1 MAQTNC
7 YSTLISSK
15 ENWTMADMVNSR
27 FDFQYWFFGH
37 FHDNRAIDNKHIL
50 LWEQIIELLIS
61 VHSKAAVWTTYGG
74 FAVCSYSIERT
85 ENTMPQPLAYRVVV
99 TTSRGLNIML
109 TNKREAQLR
118 TYSHFVK
125 QEEARSF
132 ADTLQKCL
140 SDADY
145 SDLDRCPI
153 CGEAFTRQNRLCRL
167 KDSRIVH
174 RKCFQRAARQ
184 GEIPYDNC
192 KEYFFDYFPKDT
204 PEFNFSNL
212 TYEARTNEL
221 RYAIQIVS
229 KPVIHLYLIAPG
241 EYIKRHVCFT
251 YEECIGLIMAI
262 RCRLEELRNAAIGH
276 CAHCSAVVY
285 EDKTY

>member
-1 MAQTNC
+1 MA
-7 YSTLISSK
+7 
-15 ENWTMADMVNSR
+15 
-27 FDFQYWFFGH
+27 
-37 FHDNRAIDNKHIL
+37 
-50 LWEQIIELLIS
+50 
-61 VHSKAAVWTTYGG
+61 
-74 FAVCSYSIERT
+74 
-85 ENTMPQPLAYRVVV
+85 QPLAYRVVV

-125 QEEARSF
+125 QDEARSF
-132 ADTLQKCL
+132 ADTLEKCL
-140 SDADY
+140 SNANY
-145 SDLDRCPI
+145 SDLERCPV

-174 RKCFQRAARQ
+174 RKCFQKAARQ

-192 KEYFFDYFPKDT
+192 KEYFFEYFPKDT
-204 PEFNFSNL
+204 PEFDFSNL
-212 TYEARTNEL
+212 TYEERTNEL

-251 YEECIGLIMAI
+251 YEECIGLIMEI
-262 RCRLEELRNAAIGH
+262 RCRLEELRNTAIGH

-285 EDKTY
+285 EDKTYYTMSSGELIHGTCMEKFIQSFASKKVKFPARCFYPHDTFGHRRLFGESFDPNPFPQDS